1 MFDTIDVILSL
12 GLSLGAITY
21 LVHMLDL
28 NHVNEILSTVK
39 NKIMFEIECKS
50 EDDLEKNSLKI
61 TKYSLERWCDKCTAI
76 THM

>member
-50 EDDLEKNSLKI
+50 EDDLEKEF
-61 TKYSLERWCDKCTAI
+61 LEDYEVFFGK
-76 THM
+76 MV